1 MHEIILTLITVV
13 FALLVSA
20 ALSYALSTDNGLH
33 KFIFFTLSFLVTMF
47 FASFVILIGTIKDE
61 IEKKGD

>member
-13 FALLVSA
+13 FALIVSA

-47 FASFVILIGTIKDE
+47 FTIFIISMGTIKSE